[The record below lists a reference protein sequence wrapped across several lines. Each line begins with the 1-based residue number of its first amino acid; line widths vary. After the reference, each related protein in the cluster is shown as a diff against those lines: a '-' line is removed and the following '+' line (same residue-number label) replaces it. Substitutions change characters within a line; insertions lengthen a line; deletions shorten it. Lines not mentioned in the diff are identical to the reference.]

1 MLLPVKSLYCV
12 YMMLCVSVKT
22 CGVPVID
29 TSDMG
34 NRSVKLGD
42 KVTFNCKVRN
52 IRRCESTA
60 KIISPHSAV
69 KSIQY
74 LTITFSS
81 WDLLSTAPSTHCVVL
96 TSYQNFVS
104 VASLQWLNNLGSV
117 RASQETY
124 FRLTCRAWCQLSD
137 GITRWRMELRFWS
150 R

>member
-1 MLLPVKSLYCV
+1 MLLPVKSLWYCV
-12 YMMLCVSVKT
+12 YKCCVFQWRLVE
-22 CGVPVID
+22 CQWLIPVIWATD
-29 TSDMG
+29 QSSSGT
-34 NRSVKLGD
+34 RWL
-42 KVTFNCKVRN
+42 
-52 IRRCESTA
+52 STA
-60 KIISPHSAV
+60 RWATFIDVSPLRRSPHSAV

-74 LTITFSS
+74 STITFSS
-81 WDLLSTAPSTHCVVL
+81 WDLLSAAPSTHCVVL